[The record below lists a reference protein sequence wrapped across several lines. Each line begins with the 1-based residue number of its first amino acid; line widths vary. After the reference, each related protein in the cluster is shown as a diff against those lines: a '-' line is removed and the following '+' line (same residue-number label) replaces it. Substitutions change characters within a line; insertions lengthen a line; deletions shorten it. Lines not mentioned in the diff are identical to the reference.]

1 MAMEELTAKQGQVLR
16 FIERRLEE
24 GEPPSQ
30 REIAD
35 HFGLAQNA
43 VYQLVGYLRQKGY
56 VVNTAGHRGLRL
68 TDEYTQQNQGA
79 EGLPVVGRVAA
90 GTPILAEENIEE
102 YIDPKEL
109 FERRDGAFFLRVVG
123 DSMIDE
129 GIMEGDY
136 VVVQPADEV
145 ANGEIAVV
153 LIEDEA
159 TVKRVYV
166 QGDRIKLKPAN
177 QAAGYKTRTVKR
189 SEGASIVGKVTGCFR
204 RI

>member
-1 MAMEELTAKQGQVLR
+1 MAMAALTEKQAQVLR
-16 FIERRLEE
+16 FIEQRLRV

-43 VYQLVGYLRQKGY
+43 VHQLLGYLRRKGY
-56 VVNTAGHRGLRL
+56 VVNTAGHRRLRL
-68 TDEYTQQNQGA
+68 SDEYLQNGDRA

-90 GTPILAEENIEE
+90 GMPILAEENIEE
-102 YIDPKEL
+102 YIDPKEV
-109 FERRDGAFFLRVVG
+109 FNRGDGAFFLRVVG

-129 GIMEGDY
+129 GIMEGDF
-136 VVVQPADEV
+136 VAVQPGDEV

-166 QGDRIKLKPAN
+166 QGDRIKLQPAN
-177 QAAGYKTRTVKR
+177 RAAGYKMRTVQQR
-189 SEGASIVGKVTGCFR
+189 DGVSIVGKVIGCFR
-204 RI
+204 RM